1 MWFEKVRLDEAC
13 SAVSATLRM
22 RGATL
27 RMREAETSGDR
38 RDSSMDYDAELR
50 LLNQVLRRAYALRQD
65 DDVLDI
71 GCGTGET
78 TREAARAAAGGSVV
92 GVDISAAMIDR
103 GRELTK
109 ADGLH
114 NVTFVHG
121 DAQTHRFPSGSFDV
135 AISRF
140 GTMFFNDPLAAFTN
154 IAQALRRD
162 GRLVMMVW
170 QAHERNEWSVEIEQ
184 SLAGG
189 EEVRRRAEAELD
201 PFSLADPGT
210 VVRTLEAAGFADV
223 TFTDVHEPVYYGPD
237 VATALEWVGGFARTN
252 EMLTSLDPV
261 SSQRALERLRETLVA
276 HAGGDGVWFDSQA
289 WIVAARRR

>member
-1 MWFEKVRLDEAC
+1 
-13 SAVSATLRM
+13 
-22 RGATL
+22 
-27 RMREAETSGDR
+27 
-38 RDSSMDYDAELR
+38 MDYDAELR

-114 NVTFVHG
+114 NVTFVHA
-121 DAQTHRFPSGSFDV
+121 DAQIHRFPSGSFDV

-140 GTMFFNDPLAAFTN
+140 GTMFFNDPVAAFTN

-170 QAHERNEWSVEIEQ
+170 QAHERNEWSVAIAHA
-184 SLAGG
+184 LVGDG
-189 EEVRRRAEAELD
+189 EFPPPAPQGSD
-201 PFSLADPGT
+201 PFSLADPDIVT
-210 VVRTLEAAGFADV
+210 RTLSAAGFMDA
-223 TFTDVHEPVYYGPD
+223 TLTDVREPVYYGPD
-237 VATALEWVGGFARTN
+237 VATALEWVRGFACTN
-252 EMLTSLDPV
+252 TVMRSLDAA
-261 SSQRALERLRETLVA
+261 SAEHTLERLRATLAA
-276 HAGGDGVWFDSQA
+276 HAGADGVWFNASA
-289 WIVAARRR
+289 WIVAARRGPGRSPFRSTAAVL